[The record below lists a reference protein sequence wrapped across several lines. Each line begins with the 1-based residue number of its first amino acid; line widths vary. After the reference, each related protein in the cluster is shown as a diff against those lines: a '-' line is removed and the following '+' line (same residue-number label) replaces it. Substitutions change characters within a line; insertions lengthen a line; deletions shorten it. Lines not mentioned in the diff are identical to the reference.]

1 MNKSDKNVRKITMI
15 GMLCAIAYAV
25 MVVGRVP
32 IVLFLKYDPKDVV
45 ITIGG
50 FIFGPLSAFTISA
63 IVSIIEMFTV
73 SDTGI
78 IGCVMNI
85 LASCSFAC
93 TAAFIYKKKHT
104 IKGAVEG
111 LVCGLIGMTIIMVLW
126 NYLVTPIYL
135 GYPREAVVELLLP
148 AIVPFNILKGGINMA
163 LVLLLYKHVVNALR
177 RAKMIDLSKNAEE
190 RSTVTKNNTGVMLI
204 AVVILATAVLL
215 ALVLKG
221 VI

>member
-1 MNKSDKNVRKITMI
+1 MNKSDKNVRKLTMI

-25 MVVGRVP
+25 MVIGRVP

-78 IGCVMNI
+78 IGCIMNI

-104 IKGAVEG
+104 LRGAVEG
-111 LVCGLIGMTIIMVLW
+111 LLCGLIGMTIIMVLW

-148 AIVPFNILKGGINMA
+148 AIIPFNLLKGGINMA

-177 RAKMIDLSKNAEE
+177 RAKMIDLSKNGAEQ
-190 RSTVTKNNTGVMLI
+190 STVTKNNTGVMLV
-204 AVVILATAVLL
+204 AVVILATAILL

-221 VI
+221 II

>member
-1 MNKSDKNVRKITMI
+1 MNKSDKNVRKLTMI

-25 MVVGRVP
+25 MVIGRVP

-78 IGCVMNI
+78 IGCIMNI

-104 IKGAVEG
+104 LRGAVEG
-111 LVCGLIGMTIIMVLW
+111 LLCGLIGMTIIMVLW

-148 AIVPFNILKGGINMA
+148 AIIPFNLLKGGINMA

-177 RAKMIDLSKNAEE
+177 RAKMIDLSKNSAEQ
-190 RSTVTKNNTGVMLI
+190 STVTKNNTGVMLV
-204 AVVILATAVLL
+204 AVAILATAILL

>member
-1 MNKSDKNVRKITMI
+1 MNKSDKNVRKLTMI

-25 MVVGRVP
+25 MVIGRVP

-78 IGCVMNI
+78 IGCIMNI

-104 IKGAVEG
+104 LRGAVEG
-111 LVCGLIGMTIIMVLW
+111 LLCGLIGMTIIMVLW

-148 AIVPFNILKGGINMA
+148 AIIPFNLLKGGINMA

-177 RAKMIDLSKNAEE
+177 RAKMIDLSKNSAEQ
-190 RSTVTKNNTGVMLI
+190 STVTKNNTGVMLV
-204 AVVILATAVLL
+204 AVVILATAILR

>member
-1 MNKSDKNVRKITMI
+1 MNKSDKNVRKLTMI

-25 MVVGRVP
+25 MVIGRVP

-78 IGCVMNI
+78 IGCIMNI

-104 IKGAVEG
+104 LRGAVEG
-111 LVCGLIGMTIIMVLW
+111 LLCGLIGMTIIMVLW
-126 NYLVTPIYL
+126 KYLVTPIYL

-148 AIVPFNILKGGINMA
+148 AIIPFNLLKGGINMA

-177 RAKMIDLSKNAEE
+177 RAKMIDLSKNSAEQ
-190 RSTVTKNNTGVMLI
+190 STVTKNNTGVMLV
-204 AVVILATAVLL
+204 AVVILATAILL

>member
-78 IGCVMNI
+78 IGCIMNI

-148 AIVPFNILKGGINMA
+148 AIVPFNLLKGGINMA

-177 RAKMIDLSKNAEE
+177 RAKMIDLSKNADE

>member
-1 MNKSDKNVRKITMI
+1 MNKSDKNVRKLTMI

-25 MVVGRVP
+25 MVIGRVP

-50 FIFGPLSAFTISA
+50 FIFGTLSAFTISA

-78 IGCVMNI
+78 IGCIMNI

-104 IKGAVEG
+104 LRGAVEG
-111 LVCGLIGMTIIMVLW
+111 LLCGLIGMTIIMVLW

-148 AIVPFNILKGGINMA
+148 AIIPFNLLKGGINMA

-177 RAKMIDLSKNAEE
+177 RAKMIDLSKNSAEQ
-190 RSTVTKNNTGVMLI
+190 STVTKNNTGVMLVS
-204 AVVILATAVLL
+204 VVILATAILL

-221 VI
+221 II

>member
-78 IGCVMNI
+78 IGCIMNI

-148 AIVPFNILKGGINMA
+148 AIVPFNLLKGGINMA
-163 LVLLLYKHVVNALR
+163 IVLLLYKHVVNALR
-177 RAKMIDLSKNAEE
+177 RAKMIDLSKNADE

>member
-1 MNKSDKNVRKITMI
+1 MNKSDKNVRKLTMI

-25 MVVGRVP
+25 MVIGRVP

-50 FIFGPLSAFTISA
+50 FIFGSLSAFTISA

-78 IGCVMNI
+78 IGCIMNI

-104 IKGAVEG
+104 LRGAVEG
-111 LVCGLIGMTIIMVLW
+111 LLCGLIGMTIIMVLW

-148 AIVPFNILKGGINMA
+148 AIIPFNLLKGGINMA

-177 RAKMIDLSKNAEE
+177 RAKMIDLSKNGAEQ
-190 RSTVTKNNTGVMLI
+190 STVTKNNTGVMLV
-204 AVVILATAVLL
+204 AVVILATAILL

-221 VI
+221 II

>member
-1 MNKSDKNVRKITMI
+1 MNKSDKNVRKLTMI

-25 MVVGRVP
+25 MVIGRVP

-78 IGCVMNI
+78 IGCIMNI

-104 IKGAVEG
+104 LRGAVEG
-111 LVCGLIGMTIIMVLW
+111 LLCLIGMTIIMVLW

-148 AIVPFNILKGGINMA
+148 AIIPFNLLKGGINMA

-177 RAKMIDLSKNAEE
+177 RAKMIDLSKNSAEQ
-190 RSTVTKNNTGVMLI
+190 STVTKNNTGVMLV
-204 AVVILATAVLL
+204 AVVILATAILL

>member
-148 AIVPFNILKGGINMA
+148 AIVPFNLLKGGINMA

-177 RAKMIDLSKNAEE
+177 RAKMIDLSKNADE

>member
-1 MNKSDKNVRKITMI
+1 MNKSDKNVRKLTMI

-25 MVVGRVP
+25 MVIGRVP

-50 FIFGPLSAFTISA
+50 FIFGPLLAFTISA

-78 IGCVMNI
+78 IGCIMNI

-104 IKGAVEG
+104 LRGAVEG
-111 LVCGLIGMTIIMVLW
+111 LLCGLIGMTIIMVLW

-148 AIVPFNILKGGINMA
+148 AIIPFNLLKGGINMA
-163 LVLLLYKHVVNALR
+163 LVLLLYKYVVNALR
-177 RAKMIDLSKNAEE
+177 RAKMIDLSKNSAEQ
-190 RSTVTKNNTGVMLI
+190 STVTKNNTGVMLV
-204 AVVILATAVLL
+204 AVVILATAILL

>member
-1 MNKSDKNVRKITMI
+1 MNKSDKNVRKLTMI

-25 MVVGRVP
+25 MVIGRVP

-50 FIFGPLSAFTISA
+50 FIFGSLSAFTISA

-78 IGCVMNI
+78 IGCIMNI

-104 IKGAVEG
+104 LRGAVEG
-111 LVCGLIGMTIIMVLW
+111 LLCGLIGMTIIMVLW

-148 AIVPFNILKGGINMA
+148 AIIPFNLLKGGINMA

-177 RAKMIDLSKNAEE
+177 RAKMIDLSKNSAEQ
-190 RSTVTKNNTGVMLI
+190 STVTKNNTGVMLV
-204 AVVILATAVLL
+204 AVVILATAILL